1 MSKDRFKIFRGG
13 IKNDLIIPLCIL
25 VTPILSFLI
34 YGNSGALLGGF
45 LNPHEHSHYECACD
59 IPPILSVAEA
69 SVVGAI
75 YFVILMTGIYF
86 LLKRNNIDKKVLW
99 LTLSATAI
107 TNFLACYFVWW
118 LLTVQTTG

>member
-1 MSKDRFKIFRGG
+1 MKKIINIFHGR
-13 IKNDLIIPLCIL
+13 IRSDLLIPLCIL

-34 YGNSGALLGGF
+34 YGTGGALLGGF
-45 LNPHEHSHYECACD
+45 LNPHEHSNYECACD
-59 IPPILSVAEA
+59 MPPILSVAEA
-69 SVVGAI
+69 SVSGAI
-75 YFVILMTGIYF
+75 YFVILMTGVYF
-86 LLKRNNIDKKVLW
+86 LLKRNIIDKKVLW